1 MSPQRLAHYRDNWY
15 LDSWCHMRKALR
27 SFAVDAIDH
36 VDPLENEPAREIDE
50 AELEK
55 TLGTGYGIF
64 AGYAVHKALLRFTA
78 EAARWVSREK
88 WHSNQQSEY
97 DSEGS
102 YLLTVP
108 YANETELIMDILRY
122 GPEVE
127 VISPDSL
134 RKQVQKRLHAASVLY
149 NEMKGYTK

>member
-1 MSPQRLAHYRDNWY
+1 MCIRD
-15 LDSWCHMRKALR
+15 R
-27 SFAVDAIDH
+27 
-36 VDPLENEPAREIDE
+36 
-50 AELEK
+50 
-55 TLGTGYGIF
+55 
-64 AGYAVHKALLRFTA
+64 A